1 MSACHIR
8 IPGIANSGQF
18 LRRRPQ
24 GGSAPIAA
32 VADVKTILVK
42 AQVMQ
47 SCDPEAAQRL
57 VDVILDGL
65 RTR

>member
-1 MSACHIR
+1 M
-8 IPGIANSGQF
+8 
-18 LRRRPQ
+18 
-24 GGSAPIAA
+24 GSAPIAA

-42 AQVMQ
+42 AQVMR